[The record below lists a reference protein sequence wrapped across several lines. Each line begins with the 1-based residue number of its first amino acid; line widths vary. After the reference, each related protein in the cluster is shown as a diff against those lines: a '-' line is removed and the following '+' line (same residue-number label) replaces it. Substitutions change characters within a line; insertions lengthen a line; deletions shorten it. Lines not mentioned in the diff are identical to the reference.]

1 MPLQDILGQLPLLK
15 SYTHILLCFP
25 LPDSDREP
33 VLRSL
38 QNATKRLIAAFPFL
52 AGVVVH
58 GDIAPGHSG
67 TFSVDGFSTRSGNAR
82 DEGTSP
88 HERNNNNGLSDEN
101 ATRILHVKDLSA
113 LLPPYSAICDAR
125 APPSMLPGTL
135 VAPPRPAFPRVYP
148 ESTAP
153 VLEIQVSLVKDGL
166 LLTIA
171 AQHNVIDAT
180 GIFYIAHVLSRLMD
194 KDNTSPSPN
203 ADTRSAPIPE
213 AEIKLG
219 NAERGNLIPLL
230 PDEMPLPDEVEMFT
244 REYPKPLPQSILQ
257 QFKWYLVHFSDE
269 SLKGTHEEA
278 LSRPQDFIE
287 RGEKVSLNDAL
298 TAFVWK
304 ALTTVRSKH
313 AQNSYD
319 TTEVESGESDETQLT
334 RAADLRRPMG
344 LSPAYMGHMV
354 RTANL
359 RLSTKAVTSS
369 SLSYL
374 SSVLRQCLKA
384 HTTKE
389 SISAYATLIH
399 RTADKSKLL
408 YAGGFNPLHD
418 FSVSSV
424 AHIDMPS
431 FGKLGKPDFVRR
443 PTFGA
448 LPGGMYIGPGSGSR
462 GMGKGGVGE
471 KEGTGTGAGLDAVLC
486 LRGWEMDALRND
498 PLWRGRV
505 EFIE

>member
-58 GDIAPGHSG
+58 DDIAPGHSG
-67 TFSVDGFSTRSGNAR
+67 TFSVVGFSTRSGNAR
-82 DEGTSP
+82 DDGITP
-88 HERNNNNGLSDEN
+88 HDRNNNNRLSDESV
-101 ATRILHVKDLSA
+101 TRILHVKDLSA

-153 VLEIQVSLVKDGL
+153 VLEVQASLVKGGL
-166 LLTIA
+166 FLTIA

-194 KDNTSPSPN
+194 KDNTSPSPSPN
-203 ADTRSAPIPE
+203 AHADPAPIPA

-219 NAERGNLIPLL
+219 NTERGNLIPLIA
-230 PDEMPLPDEVEMFT
+230 DEMPLPGEVEMFT
-244 REYPKPLPQSILQ
+244 REYPKPLPRSILQ

-269 SLKGTHEEA
+269 SLKGIHEEA
-278 LSRPQDFIE
+278 LSRPEDFI
-287 RGEKVSLNDAL
+287 GGGDSVSLNDAL

-304 ALTTVRSKH
+304 ALTIVRSKH
-313 AQNSYD
+313 SQNSHENS
-319 TTEVESGESDETQLT
+319 EVEIDESDETQLT

-359 RLSTKAVTSS
+359 RLSTRAVTTS
-369 SLSYL
+369 SLAYL
-374 SSVLRQCLKA
+374 SSALRQCLKS
-384 HTTKE
+384 HTTRD
-389 SISAYATLIH
+389 SISAYTTLLH
-399 RTADKSKLL
+399 RTKDKSKLL
-408 YAGGFNPLHD
+408 YAGGFNPLRD

-431 FGKLGKPDFVRR
+431 FGKLGRPDFVRR

-448 LPGGMYIGPGSGSR
+448 LPGGMYIGPGSGSTNK
-462 GMGKGGVGE
+462 GKSHVME
-471 KEGTGTGAGLDAVLC
+471 KKEAGAGLDAVLC
-486 LRGWEMDALRND
+486 LRGWEMDALRDD
-498 PLWRGRV
+498 PSWKTRV

>member
-25 LPDSDREP
+25 LPDSQREP
-33 VLRSL
+33 VLESL
-38 QNATKRLIAAFPFL
+38 QCATKRLLAAFPFL

-58 GDIAPGHSG
+58 QDIAPGHSG
-67 TFSVDGFSTRSGNAR
+67 TFSVDGFTTRPHNTSDTSQSDR
-82 DEGTSP
+82 DNE
-88 HERNNNNGLSDEN
+88 NDEDV
-101 ATRILHVKDLSA
+101 ARILHIRDLSA
-113 LLPPYSAICDAR
+113 ALPPYSVISAAR
-125 APPSMLPGTL
+125 VPPSMLPGTL

-153 VLEIQVSLVKDGL
+153 VLEIQASLVSDGL

-194 KDNTSPSPN
+194 DDKNNTSP
-203 ADTRSAPIPE
+203 TIPE
-213 AEIKLG
+213 AEITLG

-230 PDEMPLPDEVEMFT
+230 PDEVPLPSEVEMFT
-244 REYPKPLPQSILQ
+244 REYPAPLPRSILAE
-257 QFKWYLVHFSDE
+257 FKWFLVHFSAE
-269 SLKGTHEEA
+269 ALKSIHEEA
-278 LSRPQDFIE
+278 LVSPDDFVQGVRE
-287 RGEKVSLNDAL
+287 VSVNDAV
-298 TAFVWK
+298 TAFMWK
-304 ALTTVRSKH
+304 YLTIVRSAHKR
-313 AQNSYD
+313 QMGDN
-319 TTEVESGESDETQLT
+319 ESQGEDDNTTQLT

-359 RLSTKAVTSS
+359 RLPTSTVTSS
-369 SLSYL
+369 SLSTL
-374 SSVLRQCLKA
+374 SSLLRRALKS
-384 HTTKE
+384 HTTRP
-389 SISAYATLIH
+389 SITAYATLLH

-408 YAGGFNPLHD
+408 YAGGFNPLYD

-424 AHIDMPS
+424 AHVEMPR
-431 FGKLGKPDFVRR
+431 FGRLGVPDYVRR

-448 LPGGMYIGPGSGSR
+448 LPGGMYIGPGSGDRS
-462 GMGKGGVGE
+462 
-471 KEGTGTGAGLDAVLC
+471 KEGGGDGLARGSMDGPGLDAVLC
-486 LRGWEMDALRND
+486 LREWEMEGLRAD
-498 PLWRGRV
+498 PVWKELV

>member
-38 QNATKRLIAAFPFL
+38 QNATKRLVSAFPFL

-67 TFSVDGFSTRSGNAR
+67 TFSVDGFSTRFGNTGDQGTTPQDR
-82 DEGTSP
+82 D
-88 HERNNNNGLSDEN
+88 DEIRQN
-101 ATRILHVKDLSA
+101 DNDVTRILHVRDLTA

-153 VLEIQVSLVKDGL
+153 VLEIQASLVKDGL

-194 KDNTSPSPN
+194 KDDTIPIPN
-203 ADTRSAPIPE
+203 ADTDLSPIPAVE
-213 AEIKLG
+213 LKLG
-219 NAERGNLIPLL
+219 NAERGDLIPLL
-230 PDEMPLPDEVEMFT
+230 PDGMPLPNEVEMFT
-244 REYPKPLPQSILQ
+244 RECPKPLPRDFLME
-257 QFKWYLVHFSDE
+257 FKWYLVHFSDE
-269 SLKGTHEEA
+269 ALKGIHAEA
-278 LSRPQDFIE
+278 LSRPEDFVKGGE
-287 RGEKVSLNDAL
+287 RVSLNDAL

-304 ALTTVRSKH
+304 ALTIVRSKH
-313 AQNSYD
+313 IQNGYEN
-319 TTEVESGESDETQLT
+319 TEVENGESDTTQLT

-359 RLSTKAVTSS
+359 RLSTKTVASS

-374 SSVLRQCLKA
+374 SSALRQCLKA

-389 SISAYATLIH
+389 SISAYATLLA
-399 RTADKSKLL
+399 RTKDKSKLL
-408 YAGGFNPLHD
+408 YAGGFNPVHD

-424 AHIDMPS
+424 AHINMPT
-431 FGKLGKPDFVRR
+431 FGKLGKPGFVRR

-448 LPGGMYIGPGSGSR
+448 LPGGMYIGPGSGS
-462 GMGKGGVGE
+462 GKQLE
-471 KEGTGTGAGLDAVLC
+471 TEEPGLDAVLC
-486 LRGWEMDALRND
+486 LREWEMEGLRHD
-498 PLWRGRV
+498 PAWMGRI